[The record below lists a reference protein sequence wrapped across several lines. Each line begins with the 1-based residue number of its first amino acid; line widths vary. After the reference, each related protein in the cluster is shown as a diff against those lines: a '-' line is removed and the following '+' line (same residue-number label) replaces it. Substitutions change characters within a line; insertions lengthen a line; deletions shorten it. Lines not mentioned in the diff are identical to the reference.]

1 MANKLILVPES
12 IYRGLTTSD
21 VGEPNLDFARR
32 ELDKVRRS
40 RAKAPVKNIR
50 MNQELRRYLVLRNE
64 RENRPVK
71 VQMVSTPAGTL
82 KTTNAMPPASIL
94 ADDEDDGYFWDDS
107 IPTRS
112 EQRSPVRPDGP
123 YFQSAPSQDSQR
135 DKSRRSSR
143 TETLDEDLAPDV
155 MRRLWAEKSPE
166 PEEAMQLGLDE
177 PGTSR
182 QNANIV
188 RKKQTKKRKRTK
200 SRISQQEAI
209 QLRRNDSVASA
220 MNAPLPDDEDMID
233 APLPVEHQ
241 APEAIEGPQ
250 SLALEHPQPL
260 PIGYRDER
268 EAAGGKEKHGR
279 KSKPKR
285 TTPTILPERF
295 RRRVH
300 KTDRDAELRTAEW
313 EDATREA
320 ARQWNQSLAYTSNAK
335 ALNRTNKST
344 KQIKKKV
351 PETRRPITRK
361 RVIVRRSSGPQQP
374 AIESG
379 YAEPLSRPSIQ
390 EIVQH
395 ELPSTSQLELPS
407 RPTAKPLKP
416 GQARLAL
423 PAPPSDEP
431 STSNALVP
439 TQHRRKPSK
448 ETVKRAEPYIRQWM
462 QKRKWHQRQP
472 THGLPLIPFSPIPPP
487 QKKKFKPTL
496 W

>member
-1 MANKLILVPES
+1 MANKLILDPES
-12 IYRGLTTSD
+12 IYRGLTTTD

-177 PGTSR
+177 PGTSQ
-182 QNANIV
+182 QNAYIAS
-188 RKKQTKKRKRTK
+188 KKKTKKRKR
-200 SRISQQEAI
+200 SRISQQSI

-220 MNAPLPDDEDMID
+220 MNAPLPDDEDMVD
-233 APLPVEHQ
+233 ATLPVDQ
-241 APEAIEGPQ
+241 APEAIEAPQ

-285 TTPTILPERF
+285 TSPTILPERF

-320 ARQWNQSLAYTSNAK
+320 ARQWNQSLAYNTNAK
-335 ALNRTNKST
+335 ALHRTNKST
-344 KQIKKKV
+344 KQITKKV
-351 PETRRPITRK
+351 PEARRPIIRK
-361 RVIVRRSSGPQQP
+361 RVIVRRSRGPQQP
-374 AIESG
+374 AMEFH
-379 YAEPLSRPSIQ
+379 YVEPLSRPSIQ

-407 RPTAKPLKP
+407 REQLKAIKPS
-416 GQARLAL
+416 QARLAL

-448 ETVKRAEPYIRQWM
+448 ETVKRAEPYIRHWM

-472 THGLPLIPFSPIPPP
+472 THGLPAIPFAPIPPP
-487 QKKKFKPTL
+487 QKKKFKPSL